1 MDLFA
6 KCYETFIQD
15 EIRDMGLYPY
25 FHALESRQ
33 DVTVTMEGARRIM
46 LGSNNYLGLTPSSR
60 RGSRRCASTAP
71 AAPDPGF

>member
-1 MDLFA
+1 MMDLFA

-46 LGSNNYLGLTPSSR
+46 LGSNNYLGRTR
-60 RGSRRCASTAP
+60 Q
-71 AAPDPGF
+71 

>member
-33 DVTVTMEGARRIM
+33 DVDRDHGRRAAHHA
-46 LGSNNYLGLTPSSR
+46 GLQ
-60 RGSRRCASTAP
+60 
-71 AAPDPGF
+71 

>member
-1 MDLFA
+1 MMDLFA

-33 DVTVTMEGARRIM
+33 DVTVTMEGRTAHHA
-46 LGSNNYLGLTPSSR
+46 GLQ
-60 RGSRRCASTAP
+60 
-71 AAPDPGF
+71 